1 MPADTP
7 EALKKYTAM
16 GAQLLA
22 HGSDF
27 GAIMG
32 TTEASAK
39 NLDEALG

>member
-1 MPADTP
+1 MPAGTP

-32 TTEASAK
+32 TIDASAK
-39 NLDEALG
+39 NPDAALG